1 MEKVGF
7 QLGVVERR
15 DELMDDES
23 NDSIDELA
31 SRS

>member
-1 MEKVGF
+1 VEKVGF